1 MRVKKRTTRMR
12 VKKRTTRMRVRKSKG
27 MRVRKSK
34 RMRVMSVVAKSFLRP
49 WNPEG
54 T

>member
-1 MRVKKRTTRMR
+1 MRVR
-12 VKKRTTRMRVRKSKG
+12 KRTTRMRVRKSEG

-34 RMRVMSVVAKSFLRP
+34 RMRVRKSKKMRVMSVVAKSFLRP